1 MFWHVVSLSILLFVL
16 YVDEP
21 ISISLYML
29 TKLITSGVG
38 DPTLVGEVGSERG
51 SRKTLEI
58 KLAKLVRVL

>member
-1 MFWHVVSLSILLFVL
+1 MFWHVVSLSILRFVL

-38 DPTLVGEVGSERG
+38 DPTLVGEVASGRG

>member
-1 MFWHVVSLSILLFVL
+1 MFWHVVSLSILRFVL

-38 DPTLVGEVGSERG
+38 DPRLVGEVGSGRG